1 MKVNFEKC
9 PVKYEFFS
17 RDEKGRADIHFK
29 GSIEDKGEISHIL
42 KVRVFSMTSCLAV
55 AEYFEENAGESFD
68 FKLSVPCGYNYRV
81 CFEIVRTDNEEWID
95 FTKSFSHISV
105 GDVFVIAGQS
115 NAVGYGRGTYEN
127 IPDMRIHN
135 FRLSDEWAIASHPL
149 NDLDG
154 YKGSI
159 ARDLGEYSQHITMA
173 KKLITHTGVPVAF
186 IPCAVG
192 GTEIAR
198 WNKRYKGDLYEDM
211 IRRVKK
217 AGLKISGLFW
227 CQGSSDANSEEKSL
241 RYYNALR
248 ELISDFREDVGEAA
262 LKVFIYQINRCM
274 CVGAENDEYW
284 NRIRDA
290 HRRLAYED
298 ENIFT
303 VASFGAE
310 LMEDKIHNSPSGCDL
325 IGERMA
331 ATVLSKLYGFSCS
344 CNTPIAESASLKNE
358 NEIEVVF
365 NKETYFVSDNVNNRA
380 FDFKIIDEKG
390 EAEIKEITLKRNIA
404 LLKAERPI
412 LGNATVYGCYGS
424 NPKREIPK
432 DMLSGI
438 PMAAFMLEA

>member
-1 MKVNFEKC
+1 
-9 PVKYEFFS
+9 
-17 RDEKGRADIHFK
+17 
-29 GSIEDKGEISHIL
+29 
-42 KVRVFSMTSCLAV
+42 
-55 AEYFEENAGESFD
+55 
-68 FKLSVPCGYNYRV
+68 
-81 CFEIVRTDNEEWID
+81 
-95 FTKSFSHISV
+95 
-105 GDVFVIAGQS
+105 
-115 NAVGYGRGTYEN
+115 
-127 IPDMRIHN
+127 
-135 FRLSDEWAIASHPL
+135 
-149 NDLDG
+149 
-154 YKGSI
+154 
-159 ARDLGEYSQHITMA
+159 
-173 KKLITHTGVPVAF
+173 
-186 IPCAVG
+186 
-192 GTEIAR
+192 
-198 WNKRYKGDLYEDM
+198 
-211 IRRVKK
+211 
-217 AGLKISGLFW
+217 
-227 CQGSSDANSEEKSL
+227 
-241 RYYNALR
+241 
-248 ELISDFREDVGEAA
+248 
-262 LKVFIYQINRCM
+262 M

-412 LGNATVYGCYGS
+412 SGSATVYGCYGS